1 MTRVREGPENLG
13 VPRIYM
19 FALQGTRPKRCFVFP
34 DEREDS
40 LRPAELR
47 QVETRGVRPCLASVR
62 FQQHQKSPLKHLKGF
77 KGGASTT
84 VASQKVWLRAPS
96 CSKFDL
102 PSTFGSGPSAQSR
115 HRGCCSVRLPPQTPR
130 FIPRKA
136 QRVTGARLTVT
147 SGVGQPLVLAA
158 SQ

>member
-19 FALQGTRPKRCFVFP
+19 FALQGTRPKRGFVFP
-34 DEREDS
+34 DEREDERE
-40 LRPAELR
+40 RPAR
-47 QVETRGVRPCLASVR
+47 PSSGRDTRCPALPCVCSFSATPKITFKAL
-62 FQQHQKSPLKHLKGF
+62 

-102 PSTFGSGPSAQSR
+102 PSTFGSDPSAQSR

-136 QRVTGARLTVT
+136 QRVTGARLTVA

-158 SQ
+158 S